1 MYVYK
6 AITIKTN
13 KMKKISLNFFGEKA
27 EINMPTNMESLRKAI
42 SDQFLF
48 SPRDAAEIVIFYVHD
63 LGRKVIQT
71 QKDFV
76 EFLKSPPKELSLDIS
91 EQSHLYQENL
101 ESVIVESPK
110 EELERLQKEHD
121 TLVEGCSKRMK
132 EDKEKLAWVKTQINE
147 LKKEYLEVN
156 KEMISDFKKTS
167 ETLKP
172 MNLRIQLLEKK
183 LGIQIPKHYKKKKP
197 EDSNIKR
204 LANKAERKLNKMIQK
219 QQFKEERK
227 NCKMEKKLQLKSAIE
242 YSKENKEEDPE
253 IIKPNFQDKIV
264 NELNNIKE
272 YIHENILKFPGIKP
286 TVPSIT
292 HSGVKCDGCGMCPI
306 VGARYKCAVCE
317 DFDYCANCEEAYSTV
332 HQHPFIKINNP
343 EQAPYMIKCVLNQNF
358 PTYQKQI

>member
-1 MYVYK
+1 
-6 AITIKTN
+6 
-13 KMKKISLNFFGEKA
+13 MKKISLNFFGEKA

-132 EDKEKLAWVKTQINE
+132 EDKEKIAKIKTQINE

-156 KEMISDFKKTS
+156 KEMI
-167 ETLKP
+167 
-172 MNLRIQLLEKK
+172 
-183 LGIQIPKHYKKKKP
+183 
-197 EDSNIKR
+197 
-204 LANKAERKLNKMIQK
+204 
-219 QQFKEERK
+219 
-227 NCKMEKKLQLKSAIE
+227 
-242 YSKENKEEDPE
+242 
-253 IIKPNFQDKIV
+253 
-264 NELNNIKE
+264 
-272 YIHENILKFPGIKP
+272 
-286 TVPSIT
+286 
-292 HSGVKCDGCGMCPI
+292 
-306 VGARYKCAVCE
+306 
-317 DFDYCANCEEAYSTV
+317 
-332 HQHPFIKINNP
+332 
-343 EQAPYMIKCVLNQNF
+343 
-358 PTYQKQI
+358 